1 MHHDHHRSQLLINYL
16 PLPPPLPYFLL
27 KLPAL
32 RQLRGG
38 VRPPLPLDG
47 QLHRPTQLPRL
58 LRLSLLQRGVRG
70 PRLRRLRA
78 RPLAG
83 IPRSLARAPLPNVVL
98 VLGSDGGDFG
108 AGAVDVARG
117 GVSRGAAG
125 LSRDAARPHADH
137 LRVPPG
143 HRASVESPPLDTAYL
158 HERAK
163 LYTAIIHPAPGA
175 KVAGTQWRLQAI
187 WRRVFS
193 TSGWTVGRF
202 IKFASK

>member
-70 PRLRRLRA
+70 PIFGACVRA
-78 RPLAG
+78 LWQVFLEASLEPPSPTSSSSSAATVATLALALWTLLAG
-83 IPRSLARAPLPNVVL
+83 VYLVALLGFHVTLLALTQTTYEYLQGTGPRSSRRRSFCDNCCRLWCR
-98 VLGSDGGDFG
+98 S
-108 AGAVDVARG
+108 VDSSVR
-117 GVSRGAAG
+117 
-125 LSRDAARPHADH
+125 LT
-137 LRVPPG
+137 VP
-143 HRASVESPPLDTAYL
+143 S
-158 HERAK
+158 
-163 LYTAIIHPAPGA
+163 IILFVH
-175 KVAGTQWRLQAI
+175 T
-187 WRRVFS
+187 
-193 TSGWTVGRF
+193 
-202 IKFASK
+202 